1 MTPQE
6 VYYKEGSEIEVF
18 KTIRNPKLKNV
29 LQTNYKFKTLWKY
42 VTNEQDVIDLTY
54 FFMAKARQWKGCV
67 GELIANESLEYIMAN
82 SNAKLDELG
91 VYYK

>member
-29 LQTNYKFKTLWKY
+29 LQTNYRFKNLWKY
-42 VTNEQDVIDLTY
+42 VMNEQDIVDLTY
-54 FFMAKARQWKGCV
+54 YFKAKARRWRGCI
-67 GELIANESLEYIMAN
+67 GESIANEAVEYIMAN
-82 SNAKLDELG
+82 SNAKLHELG
-91 VYYK
+91 AYYK

>member
-6 VYYKEGSEIEVF
+6 VYYKEGSEMEVF
-18 KTIRNPKLKNV
+18 QTIRNPKLKNV
-29 LQTNYKFKTLWKY
+29 LQTNYKFKSLWRY
-42 VTNEQDVIDLTY
+42 VMNEQDIFDLTY
-54 FFMAKARQWKGCV
+54 YFKAKARQWRGCI
-67 GELIANESLEYIMAN
+67 GESNANESIEYIMAN